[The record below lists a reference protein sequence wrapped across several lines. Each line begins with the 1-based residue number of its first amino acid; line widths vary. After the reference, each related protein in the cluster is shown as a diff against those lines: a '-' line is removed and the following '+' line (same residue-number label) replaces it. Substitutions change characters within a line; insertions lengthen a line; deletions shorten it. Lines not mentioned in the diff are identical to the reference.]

1 MQEGLF
7 KTTLN
12 LIMLSF
18 MAGHNVLI
26 TVLQLVLSFT
36 NIWNWAIKGD
46 VGWDE
51 AKLIASTGAEE
62 VPAEVHSLH
71 LLTNEQGMPYVGI
84 LVASVKIDSP

>member
-36 NIWNWAIKGD
+36 N
-46 VGWDE
+46 
-51 AKLIASTGAEE
+51 L
-62 VPAEVHSLH
+62 
-71 LLTNEQGMPYVGI
+71 
-84 LVASVKIDSP
+84 